1 MLETKYQSTKS
12 ALTLTKTK
20 FSSSEKDAYSQSQ
33 QFLKTELFIHNIF
46 LNRNKLK
53 IDKTKI

>member
-1 MLETKYQSTKS
+1 MLETKYPSTKS

-33 QFLKTELFIHNIF
+33 QFLKTELFIC
-46 LNRNKLK
+46 
-53 IDKTKI
+53 T